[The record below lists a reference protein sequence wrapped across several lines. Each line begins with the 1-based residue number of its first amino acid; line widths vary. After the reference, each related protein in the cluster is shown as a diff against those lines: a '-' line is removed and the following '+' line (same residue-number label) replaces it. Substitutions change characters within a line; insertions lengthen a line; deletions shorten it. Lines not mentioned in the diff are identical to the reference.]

1 MHKKNKFKAIIAI
14 AVALAFVMPVAA
26 FANDGGS
33 TNNSGITPEIDST
46 DLCPLLYYETEDTD
60 IALDT
65 SNLGVL
71 GDRFYGYA
79 AADPSG
85 VLPDGPVYFDSE
97 HPGTITLL
105 KETTSPNFIAGA
117 TWAEDTWYGCQYGN
131 GWLWTI
137 DEVTGDMT
145 LIGVGGIG
153 LNGLAYDPTTGKMYG
168 ASDKNLYI
176 INMSNGKQS
185 LVGPFNTGGAIV
197 GIAFDGEGILY
208 AEDLATDRL
217 YSVNPLTGAA
227 KQIGSLGINLNYAQ
241 DMAYDITWN
250 ILYLAAYT
258 GTGQLYTCNVTTG
271 DCTLVGNFQGGAEI
285 TGFAIPY
292 IITQPPET
300 PEQPEGPSEGVVGVE
315 YTFSTRTTDPEGEQV
330 YYKWKWD
337 DGTNSGWLGPYNSG
351 DTVLARH
358 TWTEG
363 GEYNITVKAKDFYN
377 RESDWSDPKTIHIVG
392 ALEIGNISG
401 GLFKVNAMIKNNGDI
416 DATDVNWSIILDGG
430 IILLGKNTSGNI
442 LSIPDGEETTISSSL
457 IFGFGKTVVRVTV
470 DSVTKEQDV
479 FVFLFFIL

>member
-1 MHKKNKFKAIIAI
+1 
-14 AVALAFVMPVAA
+14 
-26 FANDGGS
+26 
-33 TNNSGITPEIDST
+33 
-46 DLCPLLYYETEDTD
+46 
-60 IALDT
+60 
-65 SNLGVL
+65 
-71 GDRFYGYA
+71 
-79 AADPSG
+79 
-85 VLPDGPVYFDSE
+85 
-97 HPGTITLL
+97 
-105 KETTSPNFIAGA
+105 
-117 TWAEDTWYGCQYGN
+117 
-131 GWLWTI
+131 
-137 DEVTGDMT
+137 
-145 LIGVGGIG
+145 
-153 LNGLAYDPTTGKMYG
+153 
-168 ASDKNLYI
+168 
-176 INMSNGKQS
+176 
-185 LVGPFNTGGAIV
+185 
-197 GIAFDGEGILY
+197 LY

-479 FVFLFFIL
+479 FVLLFIIL